1 MTICRDTS
9 ERRICVFFAVF
20 QKAITFVLS
29 RVVQFI
35 ENKTTMNRKINRDIR
50 AYQRRTLNR
59 VVFSAVL
66 LNLSKSES

>member
-9 ERRICVFFAVF
+9 ERTICVFFAVF
-20 QKAITFVLS
+20 QKAITFVLN

-35 ENKTTMNRKINRDIR
+35 ENKTTMNRKINREIR